1 MVTLGIQR
9 TKANNVLLVEN
20 MTHNHLSVSQMCDQG
35 HTLTFDLDK
44 CKIKYRGT
52 GSLVATATRNQNNVY
67 ILDEKEEI
75 CFLGQVD

>member
-1 MVTLGIQR
+1 M
-9 TKANNVLLVEN
+9 LVEN
-20 MTHNHLSVSQMCDQG
+20 IKHTILSVSQMCDQG

-75 CFLGQVD
+75 CFLGQVDWS